1 MDQLVIL
8 AILWIVFCV
17 LHSVL
22 AGLAVKRR
30 LQARLGR
37 AYKHYRLAYTLFAFL
52 TLAAVVLYQVNM
64 DRQLLFEPSLAV
76 QGAGALVSGT
86 GFLLMM
92 ICIRKYFM
100 GLSGLRSLF
109 EERPTPELIISGVH
123 RFVRHPLYLG
133 TFVFL
138 WGLLLI
144 FPYAS
149 LLLSNTVITVY
160 TLLGIRLEERKLIG
174 EFGESYRRYRQ
185 EVPMLIPRYRT
196 TGKIDASERQK

>member
-8 AILWIVFCV
+8 AILWTAFCV

-22 AGLAVKRR
+22 AGIPVKRR
-30 LQARLGR
+30 LQARLGKN
-37 AYKHYRLAYTLFAFL
+37 YKHYRLAYTLFAFA
-52 TLAAVVLYQVNM
+52 TLAAVVLYQVGM
-64 DRQLLFEPSLAV
+64 ERRLLFEPATAV
-76 QGAGALVSGT
+76 RAAGALVSGT

-160 TLLGIRLEERKLIG
+160 TLLGIRLEEQKLIG
-174 EFGESYRRYRQ
+174 EFGESYRRYRR

-196 TGKIDASERQK
+196 TPKIDMPGRQK